1 MGALGTG
8 TIGRGYRGEF
18 CRFQMVPGMYEYHIV
33 QADAVS
39 ISTMESFAEHFDMGL
54 PLGSPAACRKLDL
67 LQYS

>member
-1 MGALGTG
+1 MGGLGTG

-39 ISTMESFAEHFDMGL
+39 IL
-54 PLGSPAACRKLDL
+54 CL
-67 LQYS
+67 LKTLFTWI